1 MLVNLTIRHRR
12 LLRRY
17 GERMMI
23 LQMYRLAKVPLRRLW
38 WIFALVI
45 GSLVLWLG
53 TDVPAAPSTHSVL
66 TLKEFQRQPF
76 SLILPVVPTSMV
88 AAPPNSR
95 AHGVETRLPT
105 QVLRALYYKSEN
117 PIFGPPPGLGPHPI
131 RATILV
137 HLPGAVGPARV
148 YTVPHRQAIFWVF
161 EGAILQAQHTP
172 PNPPVCPVPHR
183 ACLPVQ
189 PSVPVGWQTFIRAM
203 SQHSRIVR
211 TVHGML
217 GAAPTLP
224 KAVPNANAWTVAVY
238 HRANPKKMPYL
249 SQIDI
254 VVHQNTVWVLF
265 RGIPKIQVA
274 PNTQVPSALVSV
286 PHGTATVEARQVPAA
301 LRAHFDTLFTAN
313 PWLPYGTPNMAGS
326 RWSARSDLTTHSGV
340 RVYHGIPTKMDAWLS
355 IERKTLN
362 ALNAPDSGVQGTWH
376 GIRWISIRY
385 GVPNTATPWFL
396 WIFVT
401 PQGWTAIAAGP

>member
-1 MLVNLTIRHRR
+1 MPHEI
-12 LLRRY
+12 
-17 GERMMI
+17 
-23 LQMYRLAKVPLRRLW
+23 
-38 WIFALVI
+38 
-45 GSLVLWLG
+45 LVLDCTYFFVKG
-53 TDVPAAPSTHSVL
+53 RVPMWQNSLRPPLARMAAILLINGISLMMVSASGSFAAASVPPTPAL
-66 TLKEFQRQPF
+66 TLKAFQQHRF
-76 SLILPVVPTSMV
+76 SLTLPVVPPSMV
-88 AAPPNSR
+88 ANPLDSR
-95 AHGVETRLPT
+95 ELKMETRLPT
-105 QVLRALYYKSEN
+105 PLLRALYYQSES
-117 PIFGPPPGLGPHPI
+117 PIYGPPPGLGPHPS
-131 RATILV
+131 RSTILAHV
-137 HLPGAVGPARV
+137 PGDIGPARV
-148 YTVPHRQAIFWVF
+148 YTMPHQQAIFWAF

-172 PNPPVCPVPHR
+172 PNPPACPVPYR

-203 SQHSRIVR
+203 SQHSRVVR

-224 KAVPNANAWTVAVY
+224 KTVPDANAWTVAVY
-238 HRANPKKMPYL
+238 HHANPKKMPYL

-274 PNTQVPSALVSV
+274 PNTPVPSALV
-286 PHGTATVEARQVPAA
+286 PAPKGAMTVEAQQVPAA

-355 IERKTLN
+355 IEWKTLN
-362 ALNAPDSGVQGTWH
+362 APDLGVQGTWH
-376 GIRWISIRY
+376 GIHWISIRY